1 MSAGLPYSLASWLI
15 SHTKS
20 ELLSTGASS
29 TKPTAAQGI
38 FYFICEGYFL
48 YVDIRLHVKYVV
60 GYMCARD
67 MSNK

>member
-38 FYFICEGYFL
+38 FYFLFSFWVFSLWWI
-48 YVDIRLHVKYVV
+48 
-60 GYMCARD
+60 
-67 MSNK
+67 